1 MHVFNGPHRED
12 GSRSDGPHRE
22 DGSRSDG
29 PHREDGSRS
38 DDSTPVAYFEPDKET

>member
-22 DGSRSDG
+22 DGSRSD
-29 PHREDGSRS
+29 DY
-38 DDSTPVAYFEPDKET
+38 TPVAYFEPDKET